1 MPLGGW
7 DWGRPPALALPPA
20 RLDCDAPSSL
30 PPCDQAK
37 QQRRAKWP
45 WEAGSIVNWRDRA
58 AAVSDRCRGA
68 SGFTEQPLEPAWAGA
83 AGPCCDCMGRSQSS
97 PCSLQTHS
105 QAWAD
110 FHVMSEGPAMDI
122 EDLAASLP
130 GDDPRA
136 QRLLSAH
143 VQRVAKAAGQDGAA
157 QHADGDLTAAAADA
171 AAAAATAANGSFVPG
186 TQRIWVKTF
195 GCSHNTSDAEYMMGC
210 ISEQGYK

>member
-1 MPLGGW
+1 
-7 DWGRPPALALPPA
+7 
-20 RLDCDAPSSL
+20 
-30 PPCDQAK
+30 
-37 QQRRAKWP
+37 
-45 WEAGSIVNWRDRA
+45 
-58 AAVSDRCRGA
+58 
-68 SGFTEQPLEPAWAGA
+68 
-83 AGPCCDCMGRSQSS
+83 
-97 PCSLQTHS
+97 
-105 QAWAD
+105 
-110 FHVMSEGPAMDI
+110 MDI

-157 QHADGDLTAAAADA
+157 QHADGDLTAAAAAA

-210 ISEQGYK
+210 LSEQGSK